1 MASLG
6 GGFFYAKTSEQLYF
20 SGIQRKLITADAIE
34 KKTRKKNNQITY
46 TELKQ
51 ASKYMEDVNPFPE
64 KRKKKISFVQRMWLG
79 LLFSLTTNDVIETA
93 LSTSISHLI
102 SLAASVTKCVS

>member
-34 KKTRKKNNQITY
+34 KKQEKK
-46 TELKQ
+46 
-51 ASKYMEDVNPFPE
+51 
-64 KRKKKISFVQRMWLG
+64 
-79 LLFSLTTNDVIETA
+79 TTKLHILN
-93 LSTSISHLI
+93 
-102 SLAASVTKCVS
+102 